1 MGTFTRFRSSGS
13 SSRSKRA
20 VVLAA
25 VLCVATATLVWLGY
39 RATREAQRSA
49 RLLLEQRTAEQL
61 ALLWAG
67 LTQDMKGAHATVLV
81 PVTSAQIG
89 VEPPYDLA
97 DAFARGFA
105 RFPYPEWFFTWSAS
119 EDAAGVTHV
128 FTRAD
133 RPPPW
138 RETAH
143 MGGPYPVEVVR
154 NPRAVGA
161 FVDRARQGAPAGG
174 PLALFRTTVGG
185 VDYQVVVN
193 LLYGA
198 GVPDRPS
205 GLVGFAVNLEWVRDF
220 YFEELLGQLARI
232 DGESE
237 DVSLQILDA
246 EGTTLGSTR
255 PPDLDHPPVERQ
267 FPLVFL
273 DRSFLGILSAGT
285 VGFETWTARASVAE
299 GSRLAAAAQGLD
311 GTFLLISLAALATVA
326 GLVAT
331 VRGARAAA
339 RLASMKSEF
348 VSSVTHELK
357 TPLAAIQLAADTLVQ
372 GRYESP
378 ETIRRYSSLLSR
390 ESRHLGRLV
399 DNLLAY
405 AQLSDVAHAY
415 AFETQQVCDLV
426 DDALERFQARLSEQ
440 HFTVDLDV
448 PSNLPSVRADR
459 SSVLLA
465 LDNVIDNAI
474 RYADRR
480 RLIRIRAEAV
490 EQNVAITVEDRGIGI
505 RGDEIERVPER
516 FFRGRNVK
524 GRGSGLGLAITRRI
538 IEAHGGVLGI
548 DSRVGYGTAVEL
560 TLPQSRAS

>member
-1 MGTFTRFRSSGS
+1 
-13 SSRSKRA
+13 
-20 VVLAA
+20 
-25 VLCVATATLVWLGY
+25 
-39 RATREAQRSA
+39 
-49 RLLLEQRTAEQL
+49 
-61 ALLWAG
+61 
-67 LTQDMKGAHATVLV
+67 
-81 PVTSAQIG
+81 
-89 VEPPYDLA
+89 
-97 DAFARGFA
+97 
-105 RFPYPEWFFTWSAS
+105 
-119 EDAAGVTHV
+119 
-128 FTRAD
+128 
-133 RPPPW
+133 
-138 RETAH
+138 
-143 MGGPYPVEVVR
+143 
-154 NPRAVGA
+154 
-161 FVDRARQGAPAGG
+161 
-174 PLALFRTTVGG
+174 
-185 VDYQVVVN
+185 
-193 LLYGA
+193 
-198 GVPDRPS
+198 
-205 GLVGFAVNLEWVRDF
+205 
-220 YFEELLGQLARI
+220 
-232 DGESE
+232 
-237 DVSLQILDA
+237 
-246 EGTTLGSTR
+246 
-255 PPDLDHPPVERQ
+255 
-267 FPLVFL
+267 
-273 DRSFLGILSAGT
+273 
-285 VGFETWTARASVAE
+285 
-299 GSRLAAAAQGLD
+299 
-311 GTFLLISLAALATVA
+311 
-326 GLVAT
+326 
-331 VRGARAAA
+331 
-339 RLASMKSEF
+339 
-348 VSSVTHELK
+348 VTHELK